1 MNGTA
6 IKLQR
11 MSKQYRVYFE
21 KPALV
26 RSLFPFL
33 FSGRGHHEF
42 WALRDVDLE
51 IKKGECIGVIGPNG
65 AGKSTILSVLAG
77 ITEPTIGSVQIDGR
91 ISALLSLGAGFQP
104 ELTGRENIYLNAAIL
119 GMKRRQ
125 VDGLIDKIVDYAG
138 IGEFIDAKL
147 STYSAGMNMRL
158 GFAIAVNVPFDI
170 LLIDEILAVGDMA
183 FQQKCFKTMRE
194 FTDDEGKT
202 IVFVSHDIGRVEEIC
217 SRAVWLER
225 GSVEEV
231 DSAEVVVRK
240 YRQRYRHKFDFLDLG
255 IKKLQKECKAE
266 IGVDAGRV
274 IRRIPEGIFGA
285 NVDWVEEGAL
295 IWDGVREDL
304 NQTLIRTLLPYR
316 FTLLRYPGGQSADHF
331 HWREAIGETRK
342 PQINGHNKLMRHPH
356 FGPDEFVRFCKT
368 LSASPLITL
377 NLGSGTVDEALG
389 WARYMREKGVDVPYW
404 ELGHELYYDGY
415 HNLGRDFTVKPE
427 DYALR
432 GLEIA
437 RGLKKISPDSKI
449 MFIGCKDTGVFTRYR
464 CAHWNQAVL
473 RTCGDYIDYLS
484 IHNATVPIMNIT
496 PDYAIP
502 ELEET
507 ARALLA
513 APLYVEDNL
522 SKVASEIAALPRA
535 GEIKIAVTDYSV
547 MFTDI
552 PNVVHGTHP
561 VEGRPEASIEWE
573 RNTYCASALFEAM
586 LLNLFIRRSEV
597 EIACRFSLLSQ
608 IYSSIYRYADGRWIT
623 TPQAFV
629 HALYNRLAGH
639 LLVQSSVS
647 VDGFDSPAVGII
659 PAQKGAPL
667 LDCLAAKTRDG
678 SKLLLY
684 IVNRNIES
692 DVRAVIHVKGF
703 VPKQATVKTVESPQF
718 YSRNTTQSPSNVS
731 LLERTVPVLS
741 LMESD
746 DGPMQI
752 DIPKHSLMLL
762 VFDREEWL

>member
-1 MNGTA
+1 MDQAMKTMDGTA
-6 IKLQR
+6 IRLQG
-11 MSKQYRVYFE
+11 MSKHYRVYFE

-33 FSGRGHHEF
+33 FSGTGHHEF

-51 IKKGECIGVIGPNG
+51 IKKGECIGIIGPNG

-77 ITEPTIGSVQIDGR
+77 IADPTIGSVRIDGK

-125 VDGLIDKIVDYAG
+125 VDELIDKIVDYAG

-202 IVFVSHDIGRVEEIC
+202 IVFVSHDIGRIEEIC

-225 GSVEEV
+225 GAIEEV

-240 YRQRYRHKFDFLDLG
+240 YRHRYRHKFDLFDLG
-255 IKKLQKECKAE
+255 LKKKQKEYTAE
-266 IGVDAGRV
+266 IDVDAGQV
-274 IRRIPEGIFGA
+274 LRRIPEGIFGA

-295 IWDGVREDL
+295 IWDGARGEL
-304 NQTLIRTLLPYR
+304 SQSLLRTLLPYR
-316 FTLLRYPGGQSADHF
+316 FTIMRYPGGQSADHF
-331 HWREAIGETRK
+331 HWREAIGEVRK
-342 PQINGHNKLMRHPH
+342 PQINGHNGLSHHPY
-356 FGPDEFVRFCKT
+356 FGPDEFVKFCQA

-377 NLGSGTVDEALG
+377 NLGSGTAEEALG

-404 ELGHELYYDGY
+404 ELGHELYYDDY
-415 HNLGRDFTVKPE
+415 HNLGRDFPMKPE
-427 DYALR
+427 DYAARSLKV
-432 GLEIA
+432 A
-437 RGLKKISPDSKI
+437 RGLKEISPDSKI
-449 MFIGCKDTGVFTRYR
+449 MLIGCKDTGAFSRYR
-464 CAHWNQAVL
+464 YAYWNEAML

-496 PDYAIP
+496 PAYAFP
-502 ELEET
+502 ELEDT

-522 SKVASEIAALPRA
+522 NKVVSEIAGLPRSA
-535 GEIKIAVTDYSV
+535 DIKIAVTDYSA

-552 PNVVHGTHP
+552 PHVVHGTHT
-561 VEGRPEASIEWE
+561 VEGRPEASIEW
-573 RNTYCASALFEAM
+573 
-586 LLNLFIRRSEV
+586 
-597 EIACRFSLLSQ
+597 
-608 IYSSIYRYADGRWIT
+608 
-623 TPQAFV
+623 
-629 HALYNRLAGH
+629 
-639 LLVQSSVS
+639 
-647 VDGFDSPAVGII
+647 
-659 PAQKGAPL
+659 
-667 LDCLAAKTRDG
+667 
-678 SKLLLY
+678 
-684 IVNRNIES
+684 
-692 DVRAVIHVKGF
+692 
-703 VPKQATVKTVESPQF
+703 
-718 YSRNTTQSPSNVS
+718 
-731 LLERTVPVLS
+731 
-741 LMESD
+741 
-746 DGPMQI
+746 
-752 DIPKHSLMLL
+752 
-762 VFDREEWL
+762 